1 MKSHRFAVVL
11 LGLIF
16 VAGTTL
22 AGVEVHFEDGV
33 DFSAYKTYAWEKGIR
48 AAQPNAEQWI
58 SDAVDAQLQSAGLK
72 KVEGEA
78 DVMVS
83 SHAFAEAIASSDV
96 IDPGYWGGGDDF
108 GVPTVSVSDFRKGTL
123 AVRIRDRGEDRVV
136 WRAVAT
142 ATLKDAS
149 SKKVR
154 NTIERMIQKMFK
166 KFPREAK

>member
-1 MKSHRFAVVL
+1 VNSNRLAGFL
-11 LGLIF
+11 LGLLL
-16 VAGTTL
+16 VGAPAL
-22 AGVEVHFEDGV
+22 AGVEVHFEKEI
-33 DFSAYKTYAWEKGIR
+33 DFSAYGTYAWEKGIP

-58 SDAVDAQLQSAGLK
+58 VDAVEAQLQSAGLT

-78 DVMVS
+78 DLMVS
-83 SHAFAEAIASSDV
+83 SHAFAEAITSSDV

-123 AVRIRDRGEDRVV
+123 AVRIRDRAEDRVV
-136 WRAVAT
+136 WRAVST

-149 SKKVR
+149 AKKVR
-154 NTIERMIQKMFK
+154 NTIERMTQKMFK